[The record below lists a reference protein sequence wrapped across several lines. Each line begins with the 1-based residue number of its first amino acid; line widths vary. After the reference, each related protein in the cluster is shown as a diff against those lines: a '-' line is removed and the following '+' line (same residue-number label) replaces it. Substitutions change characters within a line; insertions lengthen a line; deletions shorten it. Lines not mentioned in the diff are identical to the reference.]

1 MPKNRYQRNT
11 IVNYGNVPNYEAHA
25 WGQVEQADLKTAKI
39 GKDLAS
45 LALKSADAIQENEA
59 QIAGMLAGQQ
69 PDMKLQSGLDLL
81 KPWASTFNKAALA
94 ANVAGVQNDIR
105 ANLGRMEV
113 ENQMDPDGYAAS
125 VKGYAAG
132 LLPEVHPQVRGEAQ
146 IAINNYASRAS
157 TRILARAQAQQSK
170 LDAAEIVR
178 AVQGKTSDALNA
190 ARDGDLKIVETAT
203 KTYFATLDLGV
214 EEGLLDPVKV
224 EQVKSKFQRDT
235 DAQIVLGEFGRTL
248 QSEGIESAEKV
259 IKDFKESKD
268 LPPDDRDKLV
278 ATMETLSTREQR
290 RQNQAVREQTA
301 AQAAIVKQYK
311 VDTDN
316 AVTVLK
322 SGTIPSGYEDL
333 LNAVHGTELA
343 GRLDWAMKIY
353 TEVEKF
359 AAYHPAAQE
368 ALLTKLEETPP
379 STAFGVEL
387 KESYEK
393 AHQTTTK
400 LLKDWPI
407 KLGVSLGIIPAPEP
421 IQLGNPDSVALRM
434 KQVRKVESYYD
445 IKNLN
450 PLGPQEIAYWSN
462 KLTTLGTD
470 QRLMV
475 LNSIVSSMGE
485 NSIPVLE
492 KLGMNNQPV
501 LARAGELIGQG
512 QADTARLAVRGLEY
526 LKELKGITP
535 TGMDDSIR
543 AELKG
548 VFNSNP
554 RELSNMT
561 NTIKAVYT
569 AMMAES
575 RAVDFKALDLD
586 LLGQVVTKVTGG
598 ILGVDAPGGHSWEYG
613 GRTSKH
619 LSDLTSADY
628 IIQAPA
634 FGVNDEQ
641 FEDWLEGLTADN
653 LDEMGGTDMPYQE
666 ALEMIPRETLIGVG
680 QGKYL
685 IFDGA
690 GFLHNKEGKAFELTW
705 PPSGMNPVPAAGDPL
720 TPMPELTSSTGLPP
734 PAQGPDP
741 ADEAIEALV

>member
-1 MPKNRYQRNT
+1 
-11 IVNYGNVPNYEAHA
+11 
-25 WGQVEQADLKTAKI
+25 VEQADLKTAKI

-132 LLPEVHPQVRGEAQ
+132 LLSEVHPQVRGEAQ

-157 TRILARAQAQQSK
+157 TRILARAQAQQGK
-170 LDAAEIVR
+170 FAVAEIME
-178 AVQGKTSDALNA
+178 AVKGTTLDALNA
-190 ARDGDLKIVETAT
+190 ARDGDLDIVETAT

-278 ATMETLSTREQR
+278 STMETQITREQR

-569 AMMAES
+569 ARMAES
-575 RAVDFKALDLD
+575 TGDFQTLDMD
-586 LLGQVVTKVTGG
+586 LLGRVVTQVTGG
-598 ILGVDAPGGHSWEYG
+598 ILGVDAPGAWF
-613 GRTSKH
+613 
-619 LSDLTSADY
+619 SDLTGADY

-653 LDEMGGTDMPYQE
+653 LDEMGGTDRPYVE
-666 ALEMIPRETLIGVG
+666 ALEMIQRETLIGIG

-705 PPSGMNPVPAAGDPL
+705 PSSGMNPVPAAVDPL